1 MSTRTKAL
9 LAIITAALLWS
20 SAGVTAK
27 LLFETSHPFVAASH
41 RFLLASALLLPWFLR
56 EKKPKGFLRKL
67 LPLGLLNAGNVLF
80 YFSGLNLTTA
90 NAASI
95 LGTTAPL
102 LTTVFAWF
110 FIKERITLEKGVGI
124 FFGLIGALF
133 IVALPIFERNSTS
146 SGSIAGNI
154 LLTGSLLCWTTYIV
168 YARYI
173 LKEGLYSPVLSA
185 SINIFTVAVAA
196 TGAAVLTN
204 HRIISLS
211 FLSPQYMGILLY
223 ASIGITIITFLLFQ
237 WGVQHI
243 SASTASLKT
252 YIQLISGVGLNAI
265 FLNERLTGGYVIGS
279 ILVIIGIFLATG
291 RQMTNRIRSYFANS
305 S

>member
-1 MSTRTKAL
+1 MSLRTKAL
-9 LAIITAALLWS
+9 LAIIIAALLWS

-27 LLFETSHPFVAASH
+27 VLFETSHPFVAASH
-41 RFLLASALLLPWFLR
+41 RFILASVLLLPWFLL
-56 EKKPKGFLRKL
+56 EKKPKGYFRKL

-95 LGTTAPL
+95 LGTASPI
-102 LTTVFAWF
+102 LTTLFAWF
-110 FIKERITLEKGVGI
+110 FIKEHITLEKGVGI
-124 FFGLIGALF
+124 FFGLIGSLF
-133 IVALPIFERNSTS
+133 IVALPLLERGSSS
-146 SGSIAGNI
+146 SGSITGNI
-154 LLTGSLLCWTTYIV
+154 LLSLSLLCWTAYIV

-185 SINIFTVAVAA
+185 SINIFTVAIAA
-196 TGAAVLTN
+196 TGAALLTN
-204 HRIISLS
+204 HRIISFS

-223 ASIGITIITFLLFQ
+223 ASVGITIVTFLLFQ

-252 YIQLISGVGLNAI
+252 YVQLISGVGLNTM
-265 FLNERLTGGYVIGS
+265 FLHERLTGGYIIGS
-279 ILVIIGIFLATG
+279 MLIVIGIFLATG
-291 RQMTNRIRSYFANS
+291 KQIRNKFKNYFANS